1 MGDDQSDADVLTRD
15 EAWRLALAPPVA
27 EGAMKRV
34 IIALAVLV
42 LTMPAVAQDTGG
54 SGCNQVL
61 SNYRRD
67 GRPNSKYRLLMGRG
81 IYDCRQ
87 LMHGCLNT
95 KIPKLGGTKQGC
107 PRALHTQLLF
117 AAPERGLSKRRLGAF
132 KYPADNGAHAIGAVT
147 ENEARDHSHNCKA
160 RVHLHL
166 LHIRRKQ
173 ERAKG

>member
-1 MGDDQSDADVLTRD
+1 
-15 EAWRLALAPPVA
+15 
-27 EGAMKRV
+27 
-34 IIALAVLV
+34 
-42 LTMPAVAQDTGG
+42 
-54 SGCNQVL
+54 
-61 SNYRRD
+61 
-67 GRPNSKYRLLMGRG
+67 MGRG

-147 ENEARDHSHNCKA
+147 ENEARDHSHNCNA

-166 LHIRRKQ
+166 LHIRALGAILLILN
-173 ERAKG
+173 ESGMIAGLDTATFGYVAMFSAIIVYLSGGIVGSYKGRTDALVRDAIIWLALGLGIIALYLFARGRGFF